1 LNDPIA
7 RLAELRHCSGS
18 ELDEVATFRCVAL
31 TGPEAETW
39 ISNDGPVL
47 VTGAFPDVFGA
58 QKAVQKAE
66 PFFDAVSLGR

>member
-1 LNDPIA
+1 M
-7 RLAELRHCSGS
+7 
-18 ELDEVATFRCVAL
+18 DEVATFRCVAF

-66 PFFDAVSLGR
+66 AFFDPVSLGR

>member
-1 LNDPIA
+1 
-7 RLAELRHCSGS
+7 
-18 ELDEVATFRCVAL
+18 LDEVATFRCVAL

>member
-1 LNDPIA
+1 M
-7 RLAELRHCSGS
+7 
-18 ELDEVATFRCVAL
+18 DEVAIFRCVAL

-66 PFFDAVSLGR
+66 RFLDPVSLGR